1 MKNKHEHFQDFLEWE
16 IIDEDIQITNLSF
29 EKGLYKLNKDCVITF
44 SRNSHQDLVG
54 TISGILE
61 HPRDLDPKEKEIP
74 GTFIE
79 NEVIIGYT
87 NNGIFKYKISGI
99 ALGALSINPIVKD
112 LSAFAFES
120 ELIFDSI
127 EKNFN
132 GYKSETDSIQEWYLS
147 GKTSL
152 YFPRSTGR
160 SVEKKYTKSRNTI
173 DSEEEYKLDGGSGS
187 SKDFLFVNGSG
198 ISFIVA
204 EVPKEYGPDWSNNI
218 VIEYRKSFGKIP
230 SDDERKAIAELV
242 GFVFGNQLLKI
253 GQTSYSKEKNI
264 AIQEYKSP
272 WGDNVFDKCQKP
284 GFAPVYLKDSRNFS
298 KVENLLNSLLPNYL
312 KLGKS
317 LQISDALWKYW
328 IARQS
333 SLGTNLPILSSA
345 IETLAENIL
354 KSHTEYKSFYI
365 EYKEFN
371 ELIKEEL
378 NSIETKLSD
387 KPFKDK
393 VLNKLKGA
401 AQRGSNEKLE
411 MMFEILNIQ
420 IGKIERS
427 ALKAR
432 NKMAHSSIENDNIED
447 IKATIRLT
455 RAYETLF
462 HRVILKILSYDGDY
476 IDYYTFGH
484 PSRNIDDYI
493 AE

>member
-1 MKNKHEHFQDFLEWE
+1 MKNKYEHFQDFLEWE

-29 EKGLYKLNKDCVITF
+29 EKGLYKLNKDCIITF
-44 SRNSHQDLVG
+44 SRNSQQDLVG

-61 HPRDLDPKEKEIP
+61 HPRDLDPKEKEIS

-79 NEVIIGYT
+79 NEVITGYT

-99 ALGALSINPIVKD
+99 ALGALSLNPIKKD

-120 ELIFDSI
+120 ELIFDRV
-127 EKNFN
+127 EKKFN

-160 SVEKKYTKSRNTI
+160 SVEKKYTKSRNSI
-173 DSEEEYKLDGGSGS
+173 DSDGEYKLDGGSGS
-187 SKDFLFVNGSG
+187 SKDFLFVNSSG

-204 EVPKEYGPDWSNNI
+204 EVPKEYGPDWSHNL
-218 VIEYRKSFGKIP
+218 VIEYRESFGKIP

-284 GFAPVYLKDSRNFS
+284 GFVPVYLKDSNNFS
-298 KVENLLNSLLPNYL
+298 KVEDLLNGLLPTYL
-312 KLGKS
+312 KLGES

-354 KSHTEYKSFYI
+354 KSHSEYKSFYI

-378 NSIETKLSD
+378 NAIETKLAD
-387 KPFKDK
+387 KQFKDK
-393 VLNKLKGA
+393 ILNKLKGA

-411 MMFEILNIQ
+411 MMFEILNIK
-420 IGKIERS
+420 IGKIERN